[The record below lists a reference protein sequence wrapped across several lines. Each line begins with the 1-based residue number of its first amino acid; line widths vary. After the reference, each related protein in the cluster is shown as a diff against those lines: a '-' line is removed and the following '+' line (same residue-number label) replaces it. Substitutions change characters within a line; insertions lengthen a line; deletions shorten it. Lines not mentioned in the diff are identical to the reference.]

1 MQNRIFLAMSMVG
14 LLCCSDLKKKDIA
27 QQRVMDSLRTE
38 LQENH
43 KLTEAM
49 MEMGVLLDSIDAE
62 RGVLR
67 VRMIEGAVYETMAS
81 RMSDLNHYMHKAE
94 EKIATLEIASR
105 KGNRNM
111 KAYASVINKLKDD
124 LEVRNHEL
132 GVLKEQLSVYK
143 NQNEN
148 IASTVS
154 LQKAEIDDKLN
165 QINTKQADITKLQ
178 DQISQ
183 VMVKASVDRADA
195 YFARAVA
202 VEEAANRT
210 HFAPRKKK
218 NSRREAIGLYKLAL
232 DLGKEEAQGRIAAL
246 EKEI

>member
-1 MQNRIFLAMSMVG
+1 MRNRILFAMSMVG
-14 LLCCSDLKKKDIA
+14 LLCCSDLREKDIA
-27 QQRVMDSLRTE
+27 HQRVVDSLSAE

-43 KLTEAM
+43 KLTETM
-49 MEMGVLLDSIDAE
+49 IEMGILLDSIDAE
-62 RGVLR
+62 RGLLR

-81 RMSDLNHYMHKAE
+81 RMSDLNHYVHKAE
-94 EKIATLEIASR
+94 EKIAALEIASR
-105 KGNRNM
+105 NGNRHM
-111 KAYASVINKLKDD
+111 KAYASVINKLRAD
-124 LEVRNHEL
+124 LEVRNREL
-132 GVLKEQLSVYK
+132 VVLKEQLSVYK

-148 IASTVS
+148 IASTVY
-154 LQKAEIDDKLN
+154 LQKVEIDDKLN
-165 QINTKQADITKLQ
+165 QINAKQADITKLQ
-178 DQISQ
+178 EQISQ
-183 VMVKASVDRADA
+183 IMVKASVDQADA